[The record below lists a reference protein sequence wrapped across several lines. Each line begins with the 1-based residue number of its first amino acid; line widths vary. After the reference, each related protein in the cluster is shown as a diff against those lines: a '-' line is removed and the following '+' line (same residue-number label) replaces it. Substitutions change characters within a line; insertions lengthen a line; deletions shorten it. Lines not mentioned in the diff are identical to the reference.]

1 MSGKH
6 TSVVQAALLVQHLY
20 DHGMRHAVVCPGSRN
35 APIIHALVAHGGWQL
50 ASVVDERNAGFQAL
64 GMSIGLGMK
73 PVMVVTT
80 SGTAALNLAS
90 SVAEADLMDIPL
102 FAITADRP
110 KEWIGQQD
118 NQSIVQSNI
127 FQPFVRYSAEFL
139 QGKNQDFS
147 WFNAQ
152 KIAEAWMAS
161 QTPRRGPVHLNIPI
175 AEPFY
180 EALKEPVQL
189 PPSSK
194 FTLPKAMP
202 LNLEVEKAELQGKK
216 ILLVAG
222 QSTDYDAEVFSAWQS
237 LPQAFVFSERLA
249 NLPSLEGWCS
259 EGACLDLDFN
269 ATKAPDLVIYFGGP
283 IVSKR
288 MKHYLRQLSVPF
300 WTIGTTFFPKTYEKI
315 HRYLLGNINEVLSAL
330 LPEREESNFN
340 AVWRSHPTIGLE
352 ENSWSESSIFQQIHP
367 FLTANWIHWGNSGVI
382 RHAMNIPFSGR
393 KEWSNRGV
401 SGIDGCLSTAIGTAQ
416 WGESVDLVIGDISFG
431 YNANGLWQ
439 EKGNLPLR
447 IWVINNGGGK
457 IFSSLEGPKRFEAAL
472 PYQET
477 PHPFSIQKVAEAF
490 GAEFFRISSQ
500 EAWKM
505 FASEFDFTDRRRI
518 QVIELALDSSIH

>member
-20 DHGMRHAVVCPGSRN
+20 DYGMRHAVVCPGSRN
-35 APIIHALVAHGGWQL
+35 APIIHALVAHGGWEL
-50 ASVVDERNAGFQAL
+50 TSVIDERNAGFQAL
-64 GMSIGLGMK
+64 GISLGLGIK

-90 SVAEADLMDIPL
+90 AMAEADLMNLPL
-102 FAITADRP
+102 FAISADRP

-118 NQSIVQSNI
+118 NQAIVQSNI

-139 QGKNQDFS
+139 QSKNQDFS

-152 KIAEAWMAS
+152 KLAEAWIAS

-180 EALKEPVQL
+180 SPLEQALP
-189 PPSSK
+189 
-194 FTLPKAMP
+194 LPKAS
-202 LNLEVEKAELQGKK
+202 KIELPIASSHNVTEAKRELLGKK
-216 ILLVAG
+216 ILVVAG
-222 QSTDYDAEVFSAWQS
+222 QSLDYHSEIFSAWQS

-249 NLPSLEGWCS
+249 NLPSMEGWNS
-259 EGACLDLDFN
+259 EGACMDLELN
-269 ATKAPDLVIYFGGP
+269 AAKAPDLVIYFGGP
-283 IVSKR
+283 VVSKR
-288 MKHYLRQLSVPF
+288 MKLFLKRLDVPF
-300 WTIGTTFFPKTYEKI
+300 WTIGSGFFPKTYEKI
-315 HRYLLGNINEVLSAL
+315 DRYFVADVNEWMAAMLPEKENSSFNSIWMEENIVANEV
-330 LPEREESNFN
+330 ETWEEQEIY
-340 AVWRSHPTIGLE
+340 RK
-352 ENSWSESSIFQQIHP
+352 IFP
-367 FLTANWIHWGNSGVI
+367 FLTADWIHWGNSGVI
-382 RHAMNIPFSGR
+382 RYALDLPFTGK
-393 KEWSNRGV
+393 KEWGNRGA
-401 SGIDGCLSTAIGTAQ
+401 SGIDGSLSTAVGTASL
-416 WGESVDLVIGDISFG
+416 GESVDLVIGDISFG

-457 IFSSLEGPKRFEAAL
+457 IFSSLEGPKRFEEAL

-490 GAEFFRISSQ
+490 GAEYHRVASLEEWSMFSSSFNFSKR
-500 EAWKM
+500 ER
-505 FASEFDFTDRRRI
+505 F
-518 QVIELALDSSIH
+518 QVIELVG